1 MIRSISRPSTAHC
14 TLSMYVAFL
23 LSEPNSP
30 SCCRLA
36 EVMAISH
43 DSVNRF
49 LEREAYTP
57 VELFME
63 VKAGLNL
70 KGGTLSVD
78 DSVLDKPY
86 SQHMGLVGYYWSG
99 KHHRT
104 VKGVNLIT
112 LYYTDPQGHHQPVNY
127 RLYDKAEGKTKND
140 YLQEMLAEVLSWG
153 LEPSWVTG
161 DSW

>member
-1 MIRSISRPSTAHC
+1 MS
-14 TLSMYVAFL
+14 VAFL

-30 SCCRLA
+30 SGCRLS
-36 EVMAISH
+36 EVMSISH

-70 KGGTLSVD
+70 RGGTLSVD
-78 DSVLDKPY
+78 ESVLDKPY

-104 VKGVNLIT
+104 VKGMIT
-112 LYYTDPQGHHQPVNY
+112 DFHV
-127 RLYDKAEGKTKND
+127 TK
-140 YLQEMLAEVLSWG
+140 SG
-153 LEPSWVTG
+153 
-161 DSW
+161 